1 MAQYTFDSV
10 RWCKVRARAA
20 RASRQF
26 DEENNYLR
34 IAREIE
40 DLRAACRVML
50 AGDHDAYLK
59 MRKALEAS
67 DGLEQDQTLQG

>member
-1 MAQYTFDSV
+1 MPQYKFDSV
-10 RWCKVRARAA
+10 RWLKVRARAA

-40 DLRAACRVML
+40 DLRAACRAML
-50 AGDHDAYLK
+50 AGEHDAYLK
-59 MRKALEAS
+59 MRAALEVS
-67 DGLEQDQTLQG
+67 DDVG

>member
-1 MAQYTFDSV
+1 MPQYKFDAV

-40 DLRAACRVML
+40 DLRSACRSML
-50 AGDHDAYLK
+50 VGEHDAYLK
-59 MRKALEAS
+59 MRRALEAA
-67 DGLEQDQTLQG
+67 DDAVE

>member
-1 MAQYTFDSV
+1 MPQYSFDSV
-10 RWCKVRARAA
+10 RWLKVRARAA
-20 RASRQF
+20 RISRRF

-40 DLRAACRVML
+40 DLRAACWSML
-50 AGDHDAYLK
+50 AGEHEAYLK

-67 DGLEQDQTLQG
+67 DDVG

>member
-1 MAQYTFDSV
+1 MPQYKFDAV

-40 DLRAACRVML
+40 ELRAACRSML
-50 AGDHDAYLK
+50 VGEHDAYLK
-59 MRKALEAS
+59 MRRALEAA
-67 DGLEQDQTLQG
+67 DDAVE

>member
-1 MAQYTFDSV
+1 MPQYKFDAV

-40 DLRAACRVML
+40 ELRAACRSML
-50 AGDHDAYLK
+50 VGEHDAYLK
-59 MRKALEAS
+59 MRSALEAA
-67 DGLEQDQTLQG
+67 DDAVE

>member
-1 MAQYTFDSV
+1 MGTYKFDSV

-20 RASRQF
+20 RVGRHF

-40 DLRAACRVML
+40 DLRAACRSML
-50 AGDHDAYLK
+50 VGEHEAYLK

-67 DGLEQDQTLQG
+67 DELE

>member
-1 MAQYTFDSV
+1 MGVYEFDSV

-20 RASRQF
+20 RARRNF
-26 DEENNYLR
+26 DDENNYLR

-40 DLRAACRVML
+40 DLRSACRAML
-50 AGDHDAYLK
+50 VGEHEAYIK

-67 DGLEQDQTLQG
+67 DDLG